1 LSIEELKIV
10 YKDETEKE
18 FNNKLGDLHFL
29 HKLYLYI
36 RHNFVQDILFKQS
49 REHMDYMI

>member
-1 LSIEELKIV
+1 M
-10 YKDETEKE
+10 
-18 FNNKLGDLHFL
+18 L

-49 REHMDYMI
+49 REHMEYIV